1 MNVRFSIRVPK
12 NETSSIRVSCTWSG
26 NECATSTGIIIPTKY
41 WKKNEKK
48 LQWVND
54 SYGHPEINL
63 RLAEIHSIIMKLNS
77 EFQGI
82 PSKEEVKDWVGYA
95 IRHYQ
100 NPKEIYHS
108 GNVRNQKDSF
118 IQFFDTWRKKG
129 AKSRTTAYNLVLEY
143 GGKKLTWN
151 DIDYKFYRNF
161 VDFMFSKGKS
171 RNYTGAMVKKIKT
184 VMREGEK
191 LGYHNNREYLT
202 FEVFNDSV
210 DNIYL
215 TEEELDR
222 IWSRQDYSARER
234 KVVDMFFLGVD
245 TAARYSDYSKLKLN
259 NIDDKGII
267 RFIQEKT
274 KDPVLLP
281 ATARVLDILQRNK
294 GKAPTVCEQYF
305 NREIKKIC
313 KKNGLTD
320 PIFKTVSN
328 GGQKY
333 TITKEKWEMV
343 SSHTARRTGA
353 TNMYK
358 AGIPTLAI
366 MKVTGHTSESS
377 FLKYIKISKEENAR
391 MLAEHPYFK
400 R

>member
-1 MNVRFSIRVPK
+1 MS
-12 NETSSIRVSCTWSG
+12 
-26 NECATSTGIIIPTKY
+26 
-41 WKKNEKK
+41 
-48 LQWVND
+48 
-54 SYGHPEINL
+54 
-63 RLAEIHSIIMKLNS
+63 
-77 EFQGI
+77 
-82 PSKEEVKDWVGYA
+82 YA
-95 IRHYQ
+95 IRHFN
-100 NPKEIYHS
+100 NPKEIYRP

-118 IQFFDTWRKKG
+118 IQFFDSWRNKG
-129 AKSRTTAYNLVLEY
+129 AKSRTTAYNLLIEY

-161 VDFMFSKGKS
+161 VDFMFSKGNS
-171 RNYTGAMVKKIKT
+171 RNYVGTIVKKIKT

-191 LGYHNNREYLT
+191 LGYHSNRAYLN
-202 FEVFNDSV
+202 FEVFNDPV
-210 DNIYL
+210 DNVYL

-245 TAARYSDYSKLKLN
+245 TAARYSDYSRLKLN

-267 RFIQEKT
+267 RFVQEKT

-377 FLKYIKISKEENAR
+377 FLKYIKISNPLLIKKILHQLENKVQ
-391 MLAEHPYFK
+391 LIFLQII
-400 R
+400 